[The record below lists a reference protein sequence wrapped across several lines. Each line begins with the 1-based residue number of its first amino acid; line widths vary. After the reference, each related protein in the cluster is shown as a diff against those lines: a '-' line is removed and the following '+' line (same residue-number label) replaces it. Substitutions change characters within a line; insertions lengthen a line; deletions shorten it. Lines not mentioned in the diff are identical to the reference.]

1 MWREWRFQSI
11 WALEAKSSQQCSWAA
26 RQAGWALDQV
36 DPQLDQLPGKLE
48 GSWRVTTE
56 CCQSLPMIARRC
68 GKFSQ
73 MDGFPATTLTC
84 CCQEIP
90 PCALGRKIN
99 GLGTLVQTFCLWKA
113 DGKSFPSAQ
122 PLNGDLFVFTWVLCL
137 TGNFKGIH
145 LFREFV
151 TTQPKICCL
160 RSNHSPTTGWRLPD
174 QALNQ
179 RASPWQTQSNAF
191 PPLSHSSSAP
201 LLNKSSLRN
210 CIWGNQRE
218 GHLAHSAPSLDSR
231 YTPTDPPWFWP
242 STLEDNFS
250 N

>member
-122 PLNGDLFVFTWVLCL
+122 PLNGDLF
-137 TGNFKGIH
+137 G
-145 LFREFV
+145 LFSPGYYASPGTLKKSTFLESLL
-151 TTQPKICCL
+151 PPSL
-160 RSNHSPTTGWRLPD
+160 RSVVYGPIIH
-174 QALNQ
+174 
-179 RASPWQTQSNAF
+179 
-191 PPLSHSSSAP
+191 P
-201 LLNKSSLRN
+201 LLAGASLTKLSISELPLGRHN
-210 CIWGNQRE
+210 PTHSLHWAIPHQRRCWISQV
-218 GHLAHSAPSLDSR
+218 SAIAFGEISVRVTWPIQ
-231 YTPTDPPWFWP
+231 PPP
-242 STLEDNFS
+242 
-250 N
+250 